1 VPRPSAP
8 RLALPLAVALST
20 PSCGGSS
27 TPPATTQAGAPLVS
41 YEASLRADGTL
52 EVVVRDP
59 DGALAQATIEEG
71 AEVHLLAL
79 EVQRVGLAAGESS
92 EAPRRRVDARSLP
105 IALPECASGCV
116 VRYTLDLRAIARD
129 FQNPQF
135 GFVLGEDLVMP
146 VTSFLLRPT
155 GEAPPGRF
163 VLTFAE
169 GAPAGRRFVS
179 GLAADA
185 DGRFS
190 ADLADLPQAPYGA
203 FTRSDPISVASG
215 VRVVRLGPEPALGD
229 AAVHA
234 WVDEAARDVA
244 GYLGTFDAK
253 PLVLVLV
260 EEGDDVGMG
269 YSLGN
274 GGASVLVGLGRDAP
288 AAVLERDWVMTHELL
303 HTSMPSLSSRH
314 NWMEEGFATYAEPV
328 ARVKRGRLSEE
339 RVFREWQRAMWQGQP
354 RDDAGLDGTRSW
366 GRLYWGGAGF
376 WFAAELAVHEA
387 TGGAKTL
394 ADCFGA
400 VTRASRGI
408 ADRWSVERFLT
419 ACDAGLGAPVVRPLY
434 ERMAREPV
442 ALPFDEM
449 FARLGV
455 TSGEAGVELT
465 SEAPLASCRAAVF
478 GGAKTR

>member
-1 VPRPSAP
+1 MPRPSVP
-8 RLALPLAVALST
+8 RLALSIAVALAV

-27 TPPATTQAGAPLVS
+27 SPPASTQAAEPLVS
-41 YEASLRADGTL
+41 YTAALASDGTL
-52 EVVVRDP
+52 SVEVRAP
-59 DGALAQATIEEG
+59 DGAFAQVTIEEG
-71 AEVHLLAL
+71 AEVHLRAL
-79 EVQRVGLAAGESS
+79 EVHAVERTGASLASRV
-92 EAPRRRVDARSLP
+92 VDARSSS
-105 IALPECASGCV
+105 IALPECEASCV
-116 VRYTLDLRAIARD
+116 VRYSLDLPAIARD

-135 GFVLGEDLVMP
+135 GAVHGDDLVMP
-146 VTSFLLRPT
+146 VTSFLLRPA

-163 VLTFAE
+163 ELTFAE
-169 GAPAGRRFVS
+169 GESERMFLS
-179 GLAADA
+179 GLARDA
-185 DGRFS
+185 AGRYA

-434 ERMAREPV
+434 ERMAAEPV
-442 ALPFDEM
+442 TLPLDAM
-449 FARLGV
+449 FEQLGV
-455 TSGEAGVELT
+455 TRGEGGVELT